1 MKNDE
6 KIKKMRKSLVHI
18 ESMEKKMGITIKIPD
33 NTQDWGELG
42 APPPPPKL
50 IRCNADYLGI
60 EFPAQ
65 ITDDTLLP
73 NTLEEEDV
81 PESWEDL

>member
-18 ESMEKKMGITIKIPD
+18 ETTEKKMGITIKIPD

-42 APPPPPKL
+42 APPPHPKL
-50 IRCNADYLGI
+50 IRCNADYLGS
-60 EFPAQ
+60 EFQAQ
-65 ITDDTLLP
+65 VTD
-73 NTLEEEDV
+73 NTPPTNILGEDV